1 MNCLIKHEFES
12 LEQLQQTPL
21 FCGRN
26 LTKVT
31 PLGSIIQIDFTS
43 KDSIKRQKSKRRQT
57 IKEFRK
63 NNPNYVAPK
72 HVYASVFTINYNFT
86 KQEIKINF
94 DTSVTDSP
102 SLLNDIAKESPK
114 VESSNVVESSQ
125 TSSALNQVS
134 SILAPSTSLED
145 NSTPVRSRRGAPLI
159 EMRKRKAVE
168 VVVTEEMLEL
178 EKKYFEIIAS
188 KKIKQN

>member
-63 NNPNYVAPK
+63 NN
-72 HVYASVFTINYNFT
+72 NFF
-86 KQEIKINF
+86 N
-94 DTSVTDSP
+94 
-102 SLLNDIAKESPK
+102 
-114 VESSNVVESSQ
+114 
-125 TSSALNQVS
+125 
-134 SILAPSTSLED
+134 ED
-145 NSTPVRSRRGAPLI
+145 
-159 EMRKRKAVE
+159 
-168 VVVTEEMLEL
+168 
-178 EKKYFEIIAS
+178 F
-188 KKIKQN
+188 